1 MSAPRARIG
10 TLRLRLPAGAAPQDR
25 AAAAAL
31 VQRLGADLA
40 ALSPGDWA
48 ALAADP
54 ARAARL
60 APGAPDLA
68 AALVRALKAQ
78 GGRE

>member
-1 MSAPRARIG
+1 MSAPQVRIG
-10 TLRLRLPAGAAPQDR
+10 ALRLSLPAEAAPQDR

-31 VQRLGADLA
+31 VARLGADLA
-40 ALSPGDWA
+40 ALSPAEWA
-48 ALAADP
+48 ALAANP

-60 APGAPDLA
+60 APEAPDLA
-68 AALVRALKAQ
+68 AALVRALHAQ